1 MRKELL
7 KKLSIK
13 IEKDMEEIDT
23 KLLALDKEQIIS
35 DSYRI
40 ATLQSFYDA
49 FDYYIDDCIS
59 CDEECEDEYEF
70 VLDENEINKLL
81 NINSNVIEF
90 LTDQWFGFSHPERY
104 AFWYDY
110 SSVIEVVQDIL
121 KYTEIKQT
129 LKNAQKQP
137 IQEDVFD
144 EDIVLEDLFN
154 KTGGNDGQD

>member
-1 MRKELL
+1 MNRELL
-7 KKLSIK
+7 KRLSRR

-23 KLLALDKEQIIS
+23 KLLALDKEHIIS
-35 DSYRI
+35 SSYRI

-49 FDYYIDDCIS
+49 FDYYIDEGIS
-59 CDEECEDEYEF
+59 SDGEYEDEYEF

-90 LTDQWFGFSHPERY
+90 LTDQWFGFSRPERY
-104 AFWYDY
+104 GFWYDY

-129 LKNAQKQP
+129 LENAQKQSA
-137 IQEDVFD
+137 QEDVFD
-144 EDIVLEDLFN
+144 EDITLDDLFN